1 LVDLL
6 VLIGIKKKTEKA
18 DKSPVKINVK
28 EEAHE
33 PTIVTSS
40 YATNAP

>member
-6 VLIGIKKKTEKA
+6 VFDRNKEKTEKA
-18 DKSPVKINVK
+18 DKSPVNINVK